1 MIVVLLVVWGG
12 WRAKL
17 IARLNME
24 DLMNKPVGFGRA
36 LVLFFKKYVD
46 FTGRSTRAEYWWLQ
60 LWKFIYGIIIYG
72 VIIASI
78 PIMLVSFEHNT
89 LTVTQHTQWF
99 LVFFLI
105 VLLVALVVGLG
116 TIIPNISLLVRRYRD
131 AGVNPLL
138 VLVPYVLPNLASV
151 FIGLPAATLADETT
165 SSSLLAMAGWRLI
178 VLLLISVG
186 TMIFNLVITLMPS
199 KLDRPASDEDDQ
211 NY

>member
-1 MIVVLLVVWGG
+1 
-12 WRAKL
+12 
-17 IARLNME
+17 
-24 DLMNKPVGFGRA
+24 MNKPVGFGRA

-89 LTVTQHTQWF
+89 LTVTKHTEGF

-165 SSSLLAMAGWRLI
+165 SSSLLSMVGWRLI

-186 TMIFNLVITLMPS
+186 TMIFNLVVTLMPS
-199 KLDRPASDEDDQ
+199 KLDRPLSDEDDQ

>member
-1 MIVVLLVVWGG
+1 
-12 WRAKL
+12 
-17 IARLNME
+17 
-24 DLMNKPVGFGRA
+24 MNKPVGFGRA

-89 LTVTQHTQWF
+89 LTVTKHTEAF

-151 FIGLPAATLADETT
+151 FIGLPDATLADETT
-165 SSSLLAMAGWRLI
+165 SSSLLSMVGWRLI

-186 TMIFNLVITLMPS
+186 TMIFNLVVTLMPS
-199 KLDRPASDEDDQ
+199 KLDRPLSDEDDQ